1 MSELYSEATAD
12 TFWGCGLDIK
22 TIEQA
27 KQREDFHTK
36 QILGTLTGF
45 NILEWL
51 VKVASLFKSGGILVD
66 QPQNIKR
73 CFPTLP

>member
-1 MSELYSEATAD
+1 MHELYFDATAD

-36 QILGTLTGF
+36 HSRDTH
-45 NILEWL
+45 L
-51 VKVASLFKSGGILVD
+51 VQHFRVVGKS
-66 QPQNIKR
+66 
-73 CFPTLP
+73 CFFT